1 MKLRPIPKL
10 ASNYQCDKQFVVNK
24 TERNIFMKA
33 RILLYAGLLAISAT
47 ITLDSN
53 QVIAKDLDRN
63 EHRLISKQV
72 IAAEKNSEYY
82 KRSCKAKYNAGDYS
96 SAIID
101 CTRAIEIEPNNFGSY
116 YNRGGAEFNL
126 GQYEAAMNDYNQAI
140 KLNPNDA
147 DSYSNRGVVKG
158 KLGDRSAAMA
168 DYNRALQI
176 NPNHPD
182 ALYNLANAE
191 AGLRRDQEQRAL
203 DQINRVNNAQT
214 CCR

>member
-1 MKLRPIPKL
+1 
-10 ASNYQCDKQFVVNK
+10 VNK
-24 TERNIFMKA
+24 IERNIFMKT

-47 ITLDSN
+47 ITLYSN

-82 KRSCKAKYNAGDYS
+82 KRSCKAKYNAGNYS
-96 SAIID
+96 AAIID
-101 CTRAIEIEPNNFGSY
+101 CTRAIESNPNNFGSY

-126 GQYEAAMNDYNQAI
+126 GQYEAAMNDYNRAI
-140 KLNPNDA
+140 ELNPNDA
-147 DSYSNRGVVKG
+147 DSYNNRGVAKG
-158 KLGDRSAAMA
+158 RLGDRSAAMA

-191 AGLRRDQEQRAL
+191 AGLRRDQEQRAEEERNTVEHS
-203 DQINRVNNAQT
+203 DRVRNAQQT
-214 CCR
+214 GFK